1 MRIDDFNK
9 VLRKSLRIVDIG
21 IKKGYFKDK
30 DKKELIK
37 KLVKVLKNG
46 IAKDIEGRAIYGVYS
61 SRQQRLYY
69 NAKVFKNEQEAL
81 IYVLHEMKH
90 ALDDNEE
97 SIGFD
102 SKQDN
107 KGVGINEGA
116 THRFATNLA
125 EEILEEQIPQKLQ
138 TSLGITLNTNLDEYQ
153 IEDKMN
159 ELLCMALE
167 ISQAEFLRI
176 QNQSDGKGLAKLK
189 EMFDKYADF
198 DTFQNALD
206 GIYSLQEET
215 WIDKNGNMLEEEAKP
230 TKEQTDRAKALIR
243 ICQEQILRYI
253 EKSNPERLEE
263 IKENMIMIDGE
274 LMNDIEM
281 LYQEDYLKYQEFITK
296 GMDLSDST
304 LVYVSGL
311 GGCPFEPLYSGDTET
326 CIRNL
331 LNNSE
336 KPFTETVYIRK
347 GDTYLKIDVTFDSNG
362 VITSSEPQPLE
373 NLDSIIEGLE
383 HSEII
388 GNAEEYIKI
397 LQQRGEKEKAD
408 IIQRKYEYFMNNRDR
423 IPEIKIDM
431 SKPRHSEIDD
441 IAEMYANGELDG
453 MPIDMDFSAIERGAI
468 KYQGITITSDG
479 LSLEF
484 NEYGEITI
492 KPVSRDTIRGIE
504 DAVKSGEISLSEEQR
519 STLLKA
525 KENIEKEGQ
534 IQQQDLEEVA
544 ENSQEEMK
552 QTLRDLRMATQERE
566 QPEQS
571 HNEEGEEY
579 GN

>member
-1 MRIDDFNK
+1 MKIDEFNK
-9 VLRKSLRIVDIG
+9 VLEKSLSIVDIG
-21 IKKGYFKDK
+21 IKKGYFIDK
-30 DKKELIK
+30 DKEKLIN
-37 KLVKVLKNG
+37 KLIKVLKNG
-46 IAKDIEGRAIYGVYS
+46 IVKDIDGTAIYGVYFS
-61 SRQQRLYY
+61 GQQRLYY
-69 NAKVFKNEQEAL
+69 NAKVFKNEQEAM

-90 ALDDNEE
+90 ALDDNEK

-102 SKQDN
+102 LKQDN

-116 THRFATNLA
+116 TQRFATDLA
-125 EEILEEQIPQKLQ
+125 EEILGEQIPKKEQ
-138 TSLGITLNTNLDEYQ
+138 TSLGIMLNTNLDEYQ

-159 ELLCMALE
+159 ELLCMALN
-167 ISQAEFLRI
+167 ISQADFLRI
-176 QNQSDGKGLAKLK
+176 QNQFDGNGLAKLK
-189 EMFDKYADF
+189 EIFDEYADF

-206 GIYSLQEET
+206 EIYSLQEET
-215 WIDKNGNMLEEEAKP
+215 WIDENGNMLEEEAKP

-311 GGCPFEPLYSGDTET
+311 EGFPFEPLHNGDIST
-326 CIRNL
+326 CIREL
-331 LNNSE
+331 LDNSD
-336 KPFTETVYIRK
+336 KPFTKTVYIRK
-347 GDTYLKIDVTFDSNG
+347 NETYQKIDVIFDSNG

-408 IIQRKYEYFMNNRDR
+408 TIQRKYEYFMNNRDR

-431 SKPRHSEIDD
+431 SKPREIDD
-441 IAEMYANGELDG
+441 IANMIENGEFIGERIEDY
-453 MPIDMDFSAIERGAI
+453 DFSSANNVEIE
-468 KYQGITITSDG
+468 YQGITISSDG
-479 LSLEF
+479 LVYGI
-484 NEYGEITI
+484 NEYGEITRDS
-492 KPVSRDTIRGIE
+492 VSIDIIRDIE
-504 DAVKSGEISLSEEQR
+504 DAVKSGELSLSEEQR
-519 STLLKA
+519 STLVKA
-525 KENIEKEGQ
+525 KENIEPEGQ
-534 IQQQDLEEVA
+534 IQREDFKEVA
-544 ENSQEEMK
+544 ENSIEEK
-552 QTLRDLRMATQERE
+552 EQTFNDLRMATQERE
-566 QPEQS
+566 QQEQS
-571 HNEEGEEY
+571 HNE
-579 GN
+579 

>member
-1 MRIDDFNK
+1 MKIDEFNK
-9 VLRKSLRIVDIG
+9 VLEKSLSIVDIG
-21 IKKGYFKDK
+21 IKKGYFIDK
-30 DKKELIK
+30 DKEKLIN
-37 KLVKVLKNG
+37 KLIKVLKNG
-46 IAKDIEGRAIYGVYS
+46 IVKDIDGTAIYGVYFS
-61 SRQQRLYY
+61 GQQRLYY
-69 NAKVFKNEQEAL
+69 NAKVFKNEQEAM

-90 ALDDNEE
+90 ALDDNEK

-102 SKQDN
+102 LKQDN

-116 THRFATNLA
+116 TQRFATDLA
-125 EEILEEQIPQKLQ
+125 EEILGEQIPKKEQ
-138 TSLGITLNTNLDEYQ
+138 TSLGIMLNTNLDEYQ

-159 ELLCMALE
+159 ELLCMALN
-167 ISQAEFLRI
+167 ISQADFLRI
-176 QNQSDGKGLAKLK
+176 QNQFDGNGLAKLK
-189 EMFDKYADF
+189 EIFDEYADF

-206 GIYSLQEET
+206 EIYSLQEET
-215 WIDKNGNMLEEEAKP
+215 WIDENGNMLEEEAKP

-311 GGCPFEPLYSGDTET
+311 EGFPFEPLHNGDIST
-326 CIRNL
+326 CIREL
-331 LNNSE
+331 LDNSD
-336 KPFTETVYIRK
+336 KPFTKTVYIRK
-347 GDTYLKIDVTFDSNG
+347 NETYQKIDVIFDSNG

-408 IIQRKYEYFMNNRDR
+408 TIQRKYEYFMNNRDR

-431 SKPRHSEIDD
+431 SKPREIDD
-441 IAEMYANGELDG
+441 IANMIENGEFIGERIEDY
-453 MPIDMDFSAIERGAI
+453 DFSSTNNGEIE
-468 KYQGITITSDG
+468 YQGITISSDG
-479 LSLEF
+479 LVYGI
-484 NEYGEITI
+484 NEYGEITRDS
-492 KPVSRDTIRGIE
+492 VSIDIIRDIE
-504 DAVKSGEISLSEEQR
+504 DAVKSGELSLSEEQR
-519 STLLKA
+519 STLVKA
-525 KENIEKEGQ
+525 KENIEPEGQ
-534 IQQQDLEEVA
+534 IQREDFKEVA
-544 ENSQEEMK
+544 ENSIEEK
-552 QTLRDLRMATQERE
+552 EQTFNDLRMATQERE
-566 QPEQS
+566 QQEQS
-571 HNEEGEEY
+571 HNE
-579 GN
+579 